1 MRDSL
6 TSRRGEVP
14 LGIFCRRSLSP
25 YLDADNL
32 FDVTKRGFAFFEE
45 EFDQPY
51 PFEKYD
57 QLFTPEYNMGA
68 MENAGCVTINE
79 MYVFRSRVTDAIVE
93 RRALTVLHELAHM
106 WFGDLVT
113 MRWWNDLWL
122 NESFAEWASTTC
134 QAEAT
139 HWTDAWTTFGTHEKD
154 WAYRQD
160 QLSSTHPVVAE
171 IRDLEDVEVN
181 FDGITYA
188 KGASVLKQLVAHVGR
203 EAFRDGL
210 RAYFAK
216 HLWGNTT
223 LDDLLV
229 ELEATSGRDLRAW
242 SAQWLETAGVST
254 LRPLVE
260 VDDRGR
266 IASAVVQQTCAP
278 GFETMRLH
286 TLRIGLYDVRDGAPH
301 PHRVPR
307 ARRRRR
313 AHRGS
318 GARGARAARPPP
330 RQRRRPRVRQD
341 PPRRALARDRA
352 GPPARVHVARSPAR
366 SCWRPLWDMTRD
378 AEMGARHFVRV
389 VLETL
394 PDETDSTLLRTLTT
408 QLQTAVHAYTAP
420 EHREGVRVATRDRL
434 WELARAAAPG
444 SDAQLQLVSAACAMT
459 AAGDDTTALRAILDG
474 TEVLEG
480 LAVDFEMRWTLL
492 TAIAAAGDADLA
504 AIDEERTR
512 EDTSTGRER
521 AARAR
526 AARPVAE
533 AKEEAWAA
541 AVEGR
546 GLPNAVID
554 AVAHGFTRP
563 GTPAALLEPFVDR
576 YHAMLDTVES
586 SGSHATVEAIVFGF
600 YPRPLANRRLHDAS
614 QAWLDSHPDA
624 PAALRRLVV
633 ENRDPVARALEAQ
646 DRDARD

>member
-1 MRDSL
+1 
-6 TSRRGEVP
+6 
-14 LGIFCRRSLSP
+14 
-25 YLDADNL
+25 
-32 FDVTKRGFAFFEE
+32 
-45 EFDQPY
+45 
-51 PFEKYD
+51 
-57 QLFTPEYNMGA
+57 
-68 MENAGCVTINE
+68 
-79 MYVFRSRVTDAIVE
+79 
-93 RRALTVLHELAHM
+93 
-106 WFGDLVT
+106 
-113 MRWWNDLWL
+113 
-122 NESFAEWASTTC
+122 
-134 QAEAT
+134 
-139 HWTDAWTTFGTHEKD
+139 
-154 WAYRQD
+154 
-160 QLSSTHPVVAE
+160 
-171 IRDLEDVEVN
+171 
-181 FDGITYA
+181 
-188 KGASVLKQLVAHVGR
+188 
-203 EAFRDGL
+203 
-210 RAYFAK
+210 
-216 HLWGNTT
+216 
-223 LDDLLV
+223 
-229 ELEATSGRDLRAW
+229 
-242 SAQWLETAGVST
+242 
-254 LRPLVE
+254 
-260 VDDRGR
+260 
-266 IASAVVQQTCAP
+266 
-278 GFETMRLH
+278 
-286 TLRIGLYDVRDGAPH
+286 
-301 PHRVPR
+301 
-307 ARRRRR
+307 
-313 AHRGS
+313 
-318 GARGARAARPPP
+318 
-330 RQRRRPRVRQD
+330 
-341 PPRRALARDRA
+341 
-352 GPPARVHVARSPAR
+352 
-366 SCWRPLWDMTRD
+366 MTRD

-394 PDETDSTLLRTLTT
+394 PGETDSTLLRTLTT

-434 WELARAAAPG
+434 WELGRAAAPG

-474 TEVLEG
+474 TEVVEG